1 MKAEKPQDLLGLS
14 FFGEN
19 PPQVGSGLRRGSSN
33 NDNRR
38 NATIAIP
45 EKRTGLK
52 EIR

>member
-1 MKAEKPQDLLGLS
+1 MEVEKPQEILGLS
-14 FFGEN
+14 FLREL
-19 PPQVGSGLRRGSSN
+19 PQAGSGLLRGSSN

-52 EIR
+52 EIL